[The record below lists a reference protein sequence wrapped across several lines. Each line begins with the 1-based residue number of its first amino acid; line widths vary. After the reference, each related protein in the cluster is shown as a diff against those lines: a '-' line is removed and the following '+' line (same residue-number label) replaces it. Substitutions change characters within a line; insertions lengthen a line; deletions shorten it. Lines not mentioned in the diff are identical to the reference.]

1 MINLPKLTIN
11 KYLET
16 SKLTLW
22 QHYNIWV

>member
-22 QHYNIWV
+22 QHYNI